1 MNPLLIA
8 PALLFTMGA
17 VIGLLWFV
25 TRRQN
30 PHLAWIA
37 AGFIFFAF
45 AIAVQ
50 LSYIPT
56 ETRSNAVLSAALYAA
71 GAQCV
76 ALGIIA
82 RSRLEGG
89 ALPLSVMSILIIAG
103 IYWYSYV
110 DRHLIGRIYVL
121 NFGMALMLLYASYRT
136 RAFIHGSI
144 ADRILFWSL
153 LGVGLHFFPRT
164 LLTMGALQDGM
175 RAADFG
181 TTTFWIISLYAM
193 GMLTIVMGIAII
205 IVTGLDVIASIKEE
219 RDTDSLTGVLNR
231 RALDRI
237 LKDAGSLQ
245 QPVSV
250 LVCDVDN
257 FKRINDTY
265 GHHGGDIVLQHFVQ
279 NLVASVR
286 HTHIVARL
294 GGEEFVV
301 IMPATPLHQAV
312 EQAER
317 IRQSNPEM
325 GADTIAPGLSVK
337 CSIGVAE
344 LYPGESA
351 WSAVRRADDL
361 LYRAKKTGRNRVVSE
376 DSVPQPTLSE
386 LSAF

>member
-17 VIGLLWFV
+17 IIGLLWFA

-37 AGFIFFAF
+37 AGFVFFAF

-50 LSYIPT
+50 LSYIPA
-56 ETRSNAVLSAALYAA
+56 ETRSNAVLSAALYAV
-71 GAQCV
+71 GAQWV

-82 RSRLEGG
+82 RSRLKGG
-89 ALPLSVMSILIIAG
+89 ALPLSVMSLLIIAG
-103 IYWYSYV
+103 ICWYSYV
-110 DRHLIGRIYVL
+110 DRDLISRIYVL
-121 NFGMALMLLYASYRT
+121 NFGMALMFLHASYRT
-136 RAFIHGSI
+136 RAFVHGSI

-175 RAADFG
+175 PAAEFG
-181 TTTFWIISLYAM
+181 TTTFWIISLYVM

-205 IVTGLDVIASIKEE
+205 IVTGLDVIASVKEE

-257 FKRINDTY
+257 FKRINDT
-265 GHHGGDIVLQHFVQ
+265 
-279 NLVASVR
+279 
-286 HTHIVARL
+286 
-294 GGEEFVV
+294 
-301 IMPATPLHQAV
+301 
-312 EQAER
+312 
-317 IRQSNPEM
+317 
-325 GADTIAPGLSVK
+325 
-337 CSIGVAE
+337 
-344 LYPGESA
+344 
-351 WSAVRRADDL
+351 
-361 LYRAKKTGRNRVVSE
+361 
-376 DSVPQPTLSE
+376 
-386 LSAF
+386 

>member
-1 MNPLLIA
+1 MTPLLIA

-17 VIGLLWFV
+17 IIELLWFA

-30 PHLAWIA
+30 PHLALIA
-37 AGFIFFAF
+37 AGFVLFAF
-45 AIAVQ
+45 AIAAQ
-50 LSYIPT
+50 LAHIPS
-56 ETRSNAVLSAALYAA
+56 EIRANAVLSAVLYVA

-82 RSRLEGG
+82 RSRLKGG
-89 ALPLSVMSILIIAG
+89 LLQLSMMSVLIIVG
-103 IYWYSYV
+103 IWWYAYG
-110 DRHLIGRIYVL
+110 DRSLVARIYVL

-136 RAFIHGSI
+136 RAFIRGNI

-175 RAADFG
+175 RAAEFG

-193 GMLTIVMGIAII
+193 GMLTIIMGIAII

-231 RALDRI
+231 RALDRV
-237 LKDAGSLQ
+237 LKDAATLQ

-250 LVCDVDN
+250 LVCDLDN

-279 NLVASVR
+279 NLVTAVR

-301 IMPATPLHQAV
+301 IMPATPLHKAV
-312 EQAER
+312 EQAEL
-317 IRQSNPEM
+317 IRQSNPAM
-325 GADTIAPGLSVK
+325 GADTIAPGLSVE

-344 LYPGESA
+344 LHPGESA

-361 LYRAKKTGRNRVVSE
+361 LYRAKKSGRNRVVSE
-376 DSVPQPTLSE
+376 DAVPQPTLAD
-386 LSAF
+386 LSAL